1 MRRFLSRFIA
11 LGCVWMGAAAAQ
23 AATVEVRFIDPG
35 NYADAGR
42 DVRSREEVQAALS
55 RYLQTLGA
63 QLPGHQLLRI
73 DVLDIDLAG
82 ELEPFHRAWP
92 ELRVMRGRTDWP
104 RITLRYTL
112 LEGGQV
118 IVSAQER
125 VSDMAY
131 LMPSRLSSREGGDA
145 YGYEKVMLAR
155 WFQAR
160 FGPSR

>member
-11 LGCVWMGAAAAQ
+11 LGCTLLAAAAAQ

-35 NYADAGR
+35 SYADAGR
-42 DVRSREEVQAALS
+42 DMRSREEVQAALT
-55 RYLQTLGA
+55 RHLQTLGT
-63 QLPGHQLLRI
+63 QLPGHQQLLI
-73 DVLDIDLAG
+73 DVLDVDLAG
-82 ELEPFHRAWP
+82 ELEPFHRTWP

-112 LEGGQV
+112 REGGQV

-125 VSDMAY
+125 VSDMDY
-131 LMPSRLSSREGGDA
+131 LMPSRLSSRDGGDA
-145 YGYEKVMLAR
+145 YAYEKAMLAR